1 MPISWNEIKTRAIA
15 FSREWESA
23 SRENAEA
30 KSFWDDFFRVFGLTR
45 RHVASF
51 EEPVRKLS
59 GSYGFIDLFWK
70 GVLVAEHKS
79 RGKDL
84 AKAES
89 QAMEYIQD
97 LQRDG
102 RGNEVPRYVVV
113 SDFARIALYDLEGDE
128 CIQFGIGELHENIHR
143 FGFIPGYKQHRIT
156 PEDPVDNINAVRLMG
171 DLHDALEDGGYEGP
185 QLERMLVRVL
195 FCLFAEDTGIFDRGT
210 FELFI
215 RNHTKDDGSDL
226 GAQLGMFFQILNT
239 PEQSRQKNLLE
250 ELRDIQYVNG
260 ELFAEPLPFAA
271 FNHEMRKRLLACA
284 ADFDWGR
291 ISPAVFGALFQ
302 AVMQSKERRQIG
314 AHYTSESDIL
324 KVIGPLF
331 LDDLSKKLENA
342 GSDKKKLRSLHAEL
356 SSIKLLD
363 PACGC
368 GNFLVVAYRE
378 LRTIELEVVSR
389 LHKGQLR
396 LQVDTLAKVD
406 VDQMYGIEIDV
417 WPARIAEVAM
427 WLMDHQMNLRLS
439 ERFGEYFARLPLKKS
454 PQITLGNALQIP
466 WEEVLDAEDCSFVLG
481 NPPFVGAKYQ
491 SESQKDDM
499 QLVANDLKN
508 SGLLDYV
515 TGWYLKASDYIQSTD
530 IKVAFVSTNSITQG
544 EQVSVLW
551 KELDRREIEIHFAHR
566 TFAWQ
571 SEARGKAHVHVVI
584 VGFGHGSQRKK
595 RLFDYESL
603 KGEPTEVS
611 ASNIN
616 AYLVDAPS
624 VFVENRSTPLSAQA
638 PRIGIG
644 NKPVDGGNFLFT
656 DEEKAEFVSAE
667 PESDNYFR
675 RWYGSR
681 EFINQK
687 PRWCLWLGDCSPAK
701 LRAMPNSLARVE
713 AVRQFRLSSS
723 SKPTQKIAETPTR
736 FHVENQPTSNYL
748 LVPKVSSERRKYI
761 PMGFMSP
768 ETMSSDLVFII
779 PTDDVFV
786 FGLLSSS
793 MHMAWMRAVAG
804 RLKSDYRY
812 SAKVVYNNF
821 PWPTA
826 VKEEAQSAVS
836 TAATHV
842 LKVREGFTNC
852 SLADLYDPLST
863 PKTLVDAHNKLDRAV
878 DKCYR
883 GRGFENERLRLKFLF
898 ELYEAETS
906 PLTATKN
913 GRKRKTVKA

>member
-15 FSREWESA
+15 FSLEWASA

-113 SDFARIALYDLEGDE
+113 SDFARIALYDLEDDE

-143 FGFIPGYKQHRIT
+143 FGFIPGYKQHRVAA
-156 PEDPVDNINAVRLMG
+156 EDPININAVKLMG
-171 DLHDALEDGGYEGP
+171 ELHDALDGGGYEGP

-195 FCLFAEDTGIFDRGT
+195 FCLFAEDTGIFDRGA
-210 FELFI
+210 FELFV

-226 GAQLGMFFQILNT
+226 GVQLGLFFQVLNT
-239 PEQSRQKNLLE
+239 PIKSRQQNLLE
-250 ELRDIQYVNG
+250 ELKDIQYVNG
-260 ELFAEPLPFAA
+260 DLFAEPLPFAA
-271 FNHEMRKRLLACA
+271 FNREMRGRLLACA
-284 ADFDWGR
+284 EFDWSR

-302 AVMQSKERRQIG
+302 AVMQPKERRQIG

-342 GSDKKKLRSLHAEL
+342 GSDKQKLRSLHAEL

-406 VDQMYGIEIDV
+406 VDQMYGIEVDV

-466 WEEVLDAEDCSFVLG
+466 WEEILDAEDCSFVLG

-491 SESQKDDM
+491 SASQKDDM
-499 QLVANDLKN
+499 QLVTNDLKN
-508 SGLLDYV
+508 AGLLDYV

-551 KELDRREIEIHFAHR
+551 KELDRREIEIYFAHR

-584 VGFGHGSQRKK
+584 VGFGHGKQRKK

-616 AYLVDAPS
+616 AYLVDASS
-624 VFVENRSTPLSAQA
+624 VFVENRSSPLSTQS

-656 DEEKAEFVSAE
+656 DEEKTEFVSAE
-667 PESDNYFR
+667 PESENYFR
-675 RWYGSR
+675 HWYGSR

-687 PRWCLWLGDCSPAK
+687 PRWCLWLGDCSPAT

-779 PTDDVFV
+779 PTNDVFV

-812 SAKVVYNNF
+812 SAKIVYNNF

-826 VKEEAQSAVS
+826 VKEETKSAVNA
-836 TAATHV
+836 AATHV
-842 LKVREGFTNC
+842 LKVREGFTDC

-913 GRKRKTVKA
+913 GRKRKAAKA